1 MIRHRS
7 NGKKS
12 EPVTLGYL
20 SSKTEALLQGDP
32 DIKISGVGTITNA
45 KLGDISF
52 IANAAYRSHLGG
64 TTASAVILNAD
75 DAKECPVAAL
85 VCADPKLVFAQVLQ
99 LLYPYQTVMPTMHP
113 TAIIGEDSEI
123 NAQSYIGAHCV
134 IGKRVKIAANVIV
147 EAGCI
152 IGDDCSIGEGTVL
165 YPRVTLYHGC
175 TIGKDS
181 TLHSGVVIGSDGFGY
196 AKNKD
201 KWFKVAQIAGVVI
214 GDRVE
219 IGANTTIDRGA
230 IEDTEI
236 NNDVILDN
244 LIQIG
249 HNVKIGEGTAIAA
262 CTGIAGSTQIGKHC
276 MIGGGSAINGHISI
290 TNHVHLV
297 GCSNVAQS
305 ITQSGAYASA
315 VLLTDIKTWKKNQVR
330 IRQLDDFALRLKACE
345 KKLKAQEEK
354 QECP

>member
-7 NGKKS
+7 NGKRS
-12 EPVTLGYL
+12 ETVTLGHL
-20 SSKTEALLQGDP
+20 SSKTGALLQGSP
-32 DIKISGVGTITNA
+32 DINISGVGTITNA
-45 KLGDISF
+45 KSGDISF
-52 IANAAYRSHLGG
+52 IANVAYRSHLGD
-64 TTASAVILNAD
+64 TKASAVILNAT

-85 VCADPKLVFAQVLQ
+85 VCRDPKLVFAQVVQ
-99 LLYPYQTVMPTMHP
+99 LLYPYQTVMPSLHP
-113 TAIIGEDSEI
+113 TAIIGSESEVDP
-123 NAQSYIGAHCV
+123 QSYIGPQCV

-152 IGDDCSIGEGTVL
+152 IGDDCTIGEGTVL
-165 YPRVTLYHGC
+165 YSRVTLYHGC
-175 TIGKDS
+175 TIGKDC
-181 TLHSGVVIGSDGFGY
+181 TVHSGVVIGSDGFGY

-201 KWFKVAQIAGVVI
+201 KWCKVPQIAGVTI

-230 IEDTEI
+230 IDDTEI
-236 NNDVILDN
+236 SNDVILDN

-262 CTGIAGSTQIGKHC
+262 CTGIAGSTQVGKHC

-290 TNHVHLV
+290 TDGVILV

-305 ITQSGAYASA
+305 ITQSGVYASA
-315 VLLTDIKTWKKNQVR
+315 VLLTDFKTWKKNQVR
-330 IRQLDDFALRLKACE
+330 FRQLDDFSKRLKECE
-345 KKLKAQEEK
+345 KMLKVKEEK
-354 QECP
+354 EECP